1 VEQSDSE
8 LEDNRKGK
16 KPIRAPSQ
24 VTRAKIPQ
32 KLAKSPKIASS
43 PQESTRRVS
52 ARTNKGKPKQWWLVE
67 KSMCAFTAIEIPVD
81 IMDVP
86 PTSDSQLPAD
96 GIIEPLTYAE
106 AMASPQRQQWSQA
119 MKDEIASLLRNG
131 TYQLTT
137 LPPGRHAIGS
147 KWVFKLKRDANGN
160 IFKFKARLVIQG
172 FAQKKGKDFH
182 ETFAPVARM
191 TSNRLVVA
199 IAALEDL
206 QLYSIDVDNA
216 YLNGQMDTQMF
227 MKQPQGFIDP
237 QHPSKVCEL
246 LKSLYGL
253 KQAGNIWNAT
263 IHNYLIEL
271 GFKRSPS
278 DLCVYTKNMEGRIV
292 AALHVDDFLL
302 AATPSQYKHFVD
314 ALTAKFPS
322 KFQPTSQCLGMRVL
336 KTPNGY
342 TLDQQSYLE
351 RVIDRFGMKDVKPV
365 STPMTKADIETL
377 VCGKSGGR
385 PLTQEEHSVF
395 RQIVG
400 KLMYAMVGTR
410 PDIAYSLSVLGRYA
424 AAPDSFH
431 LAMAKRVLAY
441 IKGTLPLKLHF
452 SSRGSNGATPQL
464 VGYVDSDY
472 ANDPSRKSTTGFC
485 FFLSGNPLSWCS
497 KKQTTIA
504 TSTTVAEYF
513 ALYEATIELVSLRN
527 QLQDVGLSQLG
538 PTVLHEDNQTAIR
551 LAEDETAHKRTK
563 HIDVKYRYTK
573 EQQDLKTL
581 TVQYIPSE
589 SNLADFFTKP
599 LARVQFQD
607 VCKQLGLSL

>member
-1 VEQSDSE
+1 
-8 LEDNRKGK
+8 
-16 KPIRAPSQ
+16 
-24 VTRAKIPQ
+24 
-32 KLAKSPKIASS
+32 
-43 PQESTRRVS
+43 
-52 ARTNKGKPKQWWLVE
+52 
-67 KSMCAFTAIEIPVD
+67 
-81 IMDVP
+81 
-86 PTSDSQLPAD
+86 
-96 GIIEPLTYAE
+96 
-106 AMASPQRQQWSQA
+106 
-119 MKDEIASLLRNG
+119 
-131 TYQLTT
+131 
-137 LPPGRHAIGS
+137 
-147 KWVFKLKRDANGN
+147 
-160 IFKFKARLVIQG
+160 
-172 FAQKKGKDFH
+172 
-182 ETFAPVARM
+182 
-191 TSNRLVVA
+191 
-199 IAALEDL
+199 
-206 QLYSIDVDNA
+206 
-216 YLNGQMDTQMF
+216 
-227 MKQPQGFIDP
+227 
-237 QHPSKVCEL
+237 
-246 LKSLYGL
+246 
-253 KQAGNIWNAT
+253 
-263 IHNYLIEL
+263 
-271 GFKRSPS
+271 
-278 DLCVYTKNMEGRIV
+278 
-292 AALHVDDFLL
+292 
-302 AATPSQYKHFVD
+302 
-314 ALTAKFPS
+314 
-322 KFQPTSQCLGMRVL
+322 
-336 KTPNGY
+336 
-342 TLDQQSYLE
+342 
-351 RVIDRFGMKDVKPV
+351 
-365 STPMTKADIETL
+365 
-377 VCGKSGGR
+377 
-385 PLTQEEHSVF
+385 
-395 RQIVG
+395 
-400 KLMYAMVGTR
+400 MYAMVGTR

-452 SSRGSNGATPQL
+452 SSRGSNGVRPQL